1 MVAYALTLVIWRHT
15 ASRVPVLVLCTNL
28 CQPNSLVVLN
38 VNFAVFKSAKTTNWI
53 QLKTCHCEA
62 IFFATYH
69 AVLTYICN
77 AISNVVAACRIV
89 HKFTWLKFNSC
100 CHPHAC
106 MLSLKRWIIG
116 NFMKYMLVANRT
128 WSFFMLPL
136 HRRIGNKQKRSLE
149 SQPFKLM
156 SLCTR
161 DGLYQLFKSIRYR
174 YDTKDF

>member
-1 MVAYALTLVIWRHT
+1 MPCSKALKQATEFNWRPL
-15 ASRVPVLVLCTNL
+15 SLRGNFFCNL
-28 CQPNSLVVLN
+28 PCS
-38 VNFAVFKSAKTTNWI
+38 SD
-53 QLKTCHCEA
+53 
-62 IFFATYH
+62 
-69 AVLTYICN
+69 ICN

-161 DGLYQLFKSIRYR
+161 DGLYQLFKSIR
-174 YDTKDF
+174 